1 VKEHV
6 TEGKVMRGQSLI
18 LIEEKKIPEYLTKES
33 NPEVKYRL
41 AFLHAFIKINY
52 DLDKVCDIFRVAIPT
67 AYVWVRKWNRE
78 GYDGIAHPFHQS
90 SNPVGRPA
98 TLDECDME
106 VLKTLLDTKETW
118 QAKDVGKL
126 ISDTWGFDFSLSQ
139 VDRILREKLG
149 MYFSKPYPHDYRRP
163 IDAEAQLKESIRKSY
178 KSLIDKGI
186 DTSDIAVGF
195 LDESSPQTTAN
206 TAKVWHLEQHV
217 NVEKDTSKYKA
228 NAIGFYAIQG
238 VSTGDFLPNSKSEA
252 ILEFLKKIRVVNS
265 DFKSVILIL
274 DNFSSHRSAL
284 VQDGAKR
291 MGIELVYLPPYS
303 PDLNPIEF
311 IWKTV
316 KRYVSVEF
324 IGSLTQL
331 RNVIF
336 KAWDESSNKCS
347 FAKCWIAK
355 SVPAFVDYREICG

>member
-1 VKEHV
+1 
-6 TEGKVMRGQSLI
+6 MRGKSLF
-18 LIEEKKIPEYLTKES
+18 LIEEKKIPEYITKES

-41 AFLHAFIKINY
+41 AFLHAFIKTDY
-52 DLDKVCDIFRVAIPT
+52 DLNKVCDIFCVAIPT
-67 AYVWVRKWNRE
+67 AYVWVRKWNQQ

-90 SNPVGRPA
+90 SNPAGRPP

-106 VLKTLLDTKETW
+106 VLKTLLDAKETW
-118 QAKDVGKL
+118 QTKDVRKL
-126 ISDTWGFDFSLSQ
+126 ISDTWGFDFSPSQ
-139 VDRILREKLG
+139 VDRILKEKLG

-163 IDAEAQLKESIRKSY
+163 VDAEEQLKNSIDNAY
-178 KSLIDKGI
+178 KSLINNGI
-186 DTSDIAVGF
+186 DPNDIAVGF

-206 TAKVWHLEQHV
+206 TVRVWHIRRHV
-217 NVEKDTSKYKA
+217 SVEKDTTKYKA
-228 NAIGFYAIQG
+228 NAIGFYAIHG

-252 ILEFLKKIRVVNS
+252 ILDFLKKVRVANS

-284 VQDGAKR
+284 VKEEAKKI
-291 MGIELVYLPPYS
+291 GISLVFLPPYS

-331 RNVIF
+331 RNIIS
-336 KAWDESSNKCS
+336 KAWSESSNRCS
-347 FAKCWIAK
+347 FAKCWIPIF
-355 SVPAFVDYREICG
+355 VPKFVNYREICE